1 MNKYSNVPFL
11 ILVFWLLLV
20 LSAFRVTMMNID
32 MKIHDIHLNHIVYDF
47 TSGVLSFFG
56 FGDQKQDSSERIRE
70 TLDHNG
76 NLIGASVYGN
86 NYQHD
91 QSVINKENELLL
103 IDQSVDDKT
112 AKTEVPQKSDVQK
125 KTVVSTKTERNTKPK
140 PEASEKSKKEEKN
153 KTVYILQC
161 GAYNDKNLAEK
172 QKNAIS
178 SLGFSSYI
186 KEAKSGKSGS
196 VTWHRVLVGPF
207 DSEAQQSEVFERLK
221 TQRYSCYKISYGG
234 NK

>member
-11 ILVFWLLLV
+11 ILALWLLLV

-32 MKIHDIHLNHIVYDF
+32 MKIQDIHFNHIAYDF

-56 FGDQKQDSSERIRE
+56 FGDQKLDSSEKIRE

-76 NLIGASVYGN
+76 NLIGGSVYGN
-86 NYQHD
+86 PNHQD
-91 QSVINKENELLL
+91 KQVIDKENELLL
-103 IDQSVDDKT
+103 IDHTVDAKPAEAEVSQKT
-112 AKTEVPQKSDVQK
+112 DAQKQQI
-125 KTVVSTKTERNTKPK
+125 VSENTERKVKPK
-140 PEASEKSKKEEKN
+140 PEIKEKTKDEKN
-153 KTVYILQC
+153 KIVYILQC

-172 QKNAIS
+172 QKNKIS

-186 KEAKSGKSGS
+186 KKAKSGKSGT
-196 VTWHRVLVGPF
+196 VTWYRVLVGPF
-207 DSEAQQSEVFERLK
+207 DSESQQSEVFERLNPLG
-221 TQRYSCYKISYGG
+221 YSCYKISYGG